1 MRCHSSQGVKRF
13 RTDGRGMLTSAP
25 VPRAV
30 VASGWLPWGRW
41 FPVFCRLKCLCGSLH
56 VRPRSSSWHTPSEGH
71 VPGSERPRV
80 QKQDSGRDDT
90 ANADT
95 LEMLRKKGADKVA
108 GACHNCDA
116 LSHEVWQSAVTGVLH
131 LQKHAE
137 SHMVWEGLFKVTK
150 QASE

>member
-1 MRCHSSQGVKRF
+1 M
-13 RTDGRGMLTSAP
+13 
-25 VPRAV
+25 
-30 VASGWLPWGRW
+30 
-41 FPVFCRLKCLCGSLH
+41 
-56 VRPRSSSWHTPSEGH
+56 
-71 VPGSERPRV
+71 
-80 QKQDSGRDDT
+80 QKQDSGREDT
-90 ANADT
+90 ANADI

-116 LSHEVWQSAVTGVLH
+116 LSHEVWQSVVTGVLH